1 MIAIAMIF
9 FAAYIFAAL
18 YPPDYIPGY
27 TMLFAAGVLTGAQ
40 ILSAWFSNIQLSCHL
55 IAAIIIWIAFKAK
68 NAKARQMELQYMSDN
83 G

>member
-1 MIAIAMIF
+1 
-9 FAAYIFAAL
+9 
-18 YPPDYIPGY
+18 
-27 TMLFAAGVLTGAQ
+27 MLFAAGVLTGAQ